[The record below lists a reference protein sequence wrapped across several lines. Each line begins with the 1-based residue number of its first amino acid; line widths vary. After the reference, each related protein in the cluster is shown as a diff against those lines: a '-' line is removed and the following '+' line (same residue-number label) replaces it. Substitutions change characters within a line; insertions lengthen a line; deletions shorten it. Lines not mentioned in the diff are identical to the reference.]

1 MELSDHH
8 LLFVGFKL
16 DGSLK
21 HQLRSLS
28 GPDAKY
34 VSTDGSAF
42 LRLCTRDKD
51 LYVGKVIDDRLTTD
65 RVEDVRRNVLSI
77 VTRLCPDTRLPTK
90 LEIWACET
98 DTLVGERSDP

>member
-1 MELSDHH
+1 MELSMHH

-28 GPDAKY
+28 GPDTKY

-51 LYVGKVIDDRLTTD
+51 LYVGKVVTERLTTD
-65 RVEDVRRNVLSI
+65 QVEDVRRNVLSI
-77 VTRLCPDTRLPTK
+77 VTRLCPETRLPK
-90 LEIWACET
+90 ILEIWSCEAEA
-98 DTLVGERSDP
+98 LVGELTEP